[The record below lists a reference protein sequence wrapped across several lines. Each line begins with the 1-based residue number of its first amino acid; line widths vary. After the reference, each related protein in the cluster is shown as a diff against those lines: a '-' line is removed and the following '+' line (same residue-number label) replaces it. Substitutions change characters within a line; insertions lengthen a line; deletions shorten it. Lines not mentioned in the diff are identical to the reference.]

1 MERAAQQP
9 NAHSPWTLEQLWAA
23 LKRPEVIASG
33 GVVLWLLLLGM
44 AVCIHR
50 RRQAGVHLGP
60 GEKVMD
66 SQVDWLAFPG
76 SSQDSTG
83 LWASSQVRKLWA
95 DPSSCPLSG
104 LYRYTSE
111 DAILKHR

>member
-1 MERAAQQP
+1 MEQAAREP
-9 NAHSPWTLEQLWAA
+9 GDSAPWTLGKLRKVLA
-23 LKRPEVIASG
+23 RPEVIASG
-33 GVVLWLLLLGM
+33 VVGLWLLLLAA

-60 GEKVMD
+60 GEGEPR
-66 SQVDWLAFPG
+66 SGNPPWG
-76 SSQDSTG
+76 EG
-83 LWASSQVRKLWA
+83 LERTMGAGTQLW
-95 DPSSCPLSG
+95 PFSFLPLSG